1 LGSVA
6 DMQGLPSVQE
16 MEAYIRA
23 KAVELGIDPDTAVA
37 VARSE
42 GLQPGTWQAK
52 GTLDYGR
59 ERSYGPFQLHVAPA
73 GHRQGMGN
81 DFVKATGL
89 DPADPANWKPGVDFA
104 LNQAKRGGWSPWY
117 GAKKNDIT
125 GFMGIS
131 GQPKQVAPQP
141 AVQGAGTSMGGY
153 AEGPSAV
160 AARMPNGGLLAPDEN
175 PMQAGNMWTGYGS
188 RWAALG
194 NMAEDL
200 AKQDTQEEDKLP
212 PPLPVLQPLR
222 RITLGKGI
230 LG

>member
-1 LGSVA
+1 
-6 DMQGLPSVQE
+6 MQGLPSVAE
-16 MEAYIRA
+16 REAFIRA
-23 KAVELGIDPDTAVA
+23 YAVSIGIDPDIAVK
-37 VARSE
+37 VARKE
-42 GLQPGTWQAK
+42 GLRENTWQSD
-52 GTLDYGR
+52 LQQPYGR
-59 ERSYGPFQLHVAPA
+59 EASYGDFQLHVDPT
-73 GHRQGMGN
+73 GKRPGLGN
-81 DFVKATGL
+81 VFEATTKLKAS
-89 DPADPANWKPGVDFA
+89 DPANWQVMNRFA
-104 LNQAKRGGWSPWY
+104 LDQVRKQGWSPWM
-117 GAKKNDIT
+117 GAAAADVH
-125 GFMGIS
+125 GFQGVG
-131 GQPKQVAPQP
+131 GQPKQAAPQP

-160 AARMPNGGLLAPDEN
+160 AARMSNGGLLAPDEN